1 MFELFGLNKL
11 DYVGRKVDKKMF
23 YENAD
28 LSKGEK
34 KIFIDYISR
43 VEMAYIINSKNLN
56 VAAFVN
62 EEYRYESIVYLKV
75 DLKIDDKLDKI
86 SKIINNAIPNPLVII
101 FKFDEKYKIS
111 TAIKRLSKTENNK
124 TVIEEVRTSSW
135 IDINN
140 LNNNEKNFLNS
151 ISINQLPYSNLFEF
165 YKVMNDKVYIF
176 EKTVE
181 IGEYKDISDKNKL
194 EEIKEVSEKIES
206 LEVKLKKTVSK
217 LKKESQFAKKMELNV
232 KATQLK
238 KEIDEL
244 KNKLM

>member
-1 MFELFGLNKL
+1 MFELLGLNKL

-28 LSKGEK
+28 LSKNEK

-43 VEMAYIINSKNLN
+43 VEIAYIINNKNLN
-56 VAAFVN
+56 VDAFVN
-62 EEYRYESIVYLKV
+62 EEYRYEAIIYLNV
-75 DLKIDDKLDKI
+75 NLKIDDKLDKI
-86 SKIINNAIPNPLVII
+86 SKIINNAIPNPLVLI
-101 FKFDEKYKIS
+101 FKSDEKYKIS
-111 TAIKRLSKTENNK
+111 TAIKRLSKNENNK
-124 TVIEEVRTSSW
+124 TVMEEVRTSSW

-140 LNNNEKNFLNS
+140 LNDNEKNFLNS
-151 ISINQLPYSNLFEF
+151 ISIYKLPYNNLFDF
-165 YKVMNDKVYIF
+165 YKVMNDKIYVF

-181 IGEYKDISDKNKL
+181 IGEYKDISDKKKL

-244 KNKLM
+244 KNILM